1 MRQRARVTFNAQPAL
16 RATQAGASRG
26 VRLALEHLLQVSRGR
41 VPIEEG
47 TLERSGTVT
56 VNEADLEGAV
66 SYDTPYAVRQHEDM
80 TLRHDNGRTAKY
92 LEGPLH
98 EENGV
103 MSQIIAAQVR
113 RALRG

>member
-1 MRQRARVTFNAQPAL
+1 MSRARVRWNGQAAD
-16 RATQAGASRG
+16 RAARAGALRG
-26 VRLALEHLLQVSRGR
+26 VRLAAEHLLTESRAR

-56 VNEADLEGAV
+56 VDEAGPSAVV

-80 TLRHDNGRTAKY
+80 TLRHDAGRTAKY
-92 LEGPLH
+92 LEQPLA
-98 EENGV
+98 EESAT
-103 MSQIIAAQVR
+103 MQAIIAAQVR